1 MTCEGVRWET
11 DRALADVLHRELFVR
26 IGELG
31 EMAEAERFKKTVRR
45 TLYRVRLSDG
55 RTVLLK
61 VFRAK
66 SRWDRLVRAVLPSRA
81 RHEWM
86 ASRRLATMGIPA
98 SRAVA
103 IGRPAS
109 WGWAVMAYLAIDLEP
124 DVLSLGEHLR
134 GLDDTAEQQGVIG
147 EVARFVRRVH
157 DAGVRQ
163 DDLHTGNILVRQ
175 AAAADG
181 ERLVLID
188 LQRVH
193 FGGPPAPRH
202 RARAIAQ
209 LLNGLDIGV
218 PRGEVVDLFLAVYHG
233 EEPLFANPYLTPG
246 HIECEM
252 DRLAAIR
259 LRSRAKRCLVNSSRF
274 AVETVGGVRLYH
286 RRDWPAA
293 DLLALVDELC
303 ATVAA
308 EAAETGGP
316 ATLRAAVERQEGA
329 AALELIWYPAAG
341 PLARLLPRPLAS
353 PGVQRYAEAHRRR
366 VAEGTGPQPIAG
378 IVWLRGAR
386 RGSSLAVLTAPRG
399 RRGESA

>member
-1 MTCEGVRWET
+1 VTCEGVRWET
-11 DRALADVLHRELFVR
+11 NRALADLLHRELFVR
-26 IGELG
+26 LGELG

-61 VFRAK
+61 IFRAK
-66 SRWDRLVRAVLPSRA
+66 SQWDRLVRAVLPSRA
-81 RHEWM
+81 RHEWT

-109 WGWAVMAYLAIDLEP
+109 WGWAVMAYLVIDLEP

-134 GLDDTAEQQGVIG
+134 GLDDTAEQQGIVG

-163 DDLHTGNILVRQ
+163 DDLHAGNILVRQ
-175 AAAADG
+175 ADAADE

-193 FGGPPAPRH
+193 VGSPPAPRH

-233 EEPLFANPYLTPG
+233 EEPLFGNPYLTPG
-246 HIECEM
+246 HIEREM

-293 DLLALVDELC
+293 DLLALVDERC
-303 ATVAA
+303 ATLAA
-308 EAAETGGP
+308 EATETGKP
-316 ATLRAAVERQEGA
+316 ATLRTAVERQEGA
-329 AALELIWYPAAG
+329 AALELTWYPAAG

-386 RGSSLAVLTAPRG
+386 RGSSLAVLAAL
-399 RRGESA
+399 RGEDG